1 MLAKEMDVDVD
12 VDVDVMVFRKTN
24 LSFLQR
30 AGTFKLFAH
39 VAADC
44 LAFSISV
51 LAAYSCTLLL
61 KQGINPELPHLSVE
75 AALRAYPALFFLPM
89 LALLIGSYSKGHYC
103 LLYTSPS
110 PRD

>member
-51 LAAYSCTLLL
+51 LAAYYCSLLI
-61 KQGINPELPHLSVE
+61 KQGINPALPHPSVE
-75 AALRAYPALFFLPM
+75 AALRAYPALFFSTDAR
-89 LALLIGSYSKGHYC
+89 ALNWQ
-103 LLYTSPS
+103 LL
-110 PRD
+110 